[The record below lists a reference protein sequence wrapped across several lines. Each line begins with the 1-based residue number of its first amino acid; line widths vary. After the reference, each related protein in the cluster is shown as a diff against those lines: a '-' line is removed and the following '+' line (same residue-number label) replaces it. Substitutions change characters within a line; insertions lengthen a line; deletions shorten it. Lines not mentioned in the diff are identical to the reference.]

1 MDAPVLSRLCGQPS
15 AVAAICAGVQSG
27 QLSASG
33 RVAPS
38 GAALDADDVA
48 GETDQDR
55 REGGAPFAAGDL
67 PDGGGGNPTGI
78 VPDYSGKDWMAE
90 IAHAAARLMLAGRQ
104 MRESKMADGDALS
117 AFGRETAR
125 NAIEGS
131 SHLTRRQKS
140 SSGAA
145 KRLDSSVR
153 GDKMPFNETEWPA
166 MVAGVGHMGNVGQKH
181 GNGLRMNVRHLGRR
195 RSLTCSPPAWNRC

>member
-48 GETDQDR
+48 GETHQDR
-55 REGGAPFAAGDL
+55 SEGGAPCAAGDL
-67 PDGGGGNPTGI
+67 SDGRGGNPTGI

-104 MRESKMADGDALS
+104 IQESKMAGGDALS
-117 AFGRETAR
+117 AFGRKSVR
-125 NAIEGS
+125 NAIQS
-131 SHLTRRQKS
+131 RR
-140 SSGAA
+140 
-145 KRLDSSVR
+145 
-153 GDKMPFNETEWPA
+153 
-166 MVAGVGHMGNVGQKH
+166 HH
-181 GNGLRMNVRHLGRR
+181 LRMPRKGLLAVSGGIK
-195 RSLTCSPPAWNRC
+195 CDQ